1 LPLVSA
7 LGVKNTWK
15 IVRKNSDIVTTVLI
29 VGVVL
34 IMILPVPPI
43 LLDLLLSFNITFS
56 VIILIVSM
64 YTLTAL
70 DFSIFPSLLLITTLF
85 RLSLNVSS
93 TRLILLNGDRGSA
106 AAGDIISSFGTF
118 VVGGNYI
125 VGLVVFSI
133 LVLINFIV
141 ITKGAGRIA
150 EVGARFTLDAMP
162 GKQMSIDADL
172 NAGLISDSEA
182 KTRRSTIERE
192 ADFYGAMDGASKFVR
207 GDAIA
212 GILIT
217 FINII
222 GGLVIGV
229 LQHNMNIADAAKT
242 YTLLT
247 VGDGLVSQIP
257 ALIIST
263 AAGTIVT
270 RSASSSNLG
279 DDITR
284 QLSLQPRAMAI
295 AAGIVMLLALVP
307 GLPKIPFI
315 VLASL
320 SGYGAYLIMAKEKEE
335 EKEKRKI
342 ETEEKK
348 EKTPEKVEALLRIDT
363 LEMEVGYGLVA
374 MVNEEQDGALLDKIK
389 TIRRQTVL
397 DLGLIVPPI
406 RIRDNLEL
414 KPNEYSIS
422 IKGVSVGAGEIIPNK
437 YMAMNAG
444 GATEDISGIP
454 TEEPAFGL
462 PAVWINEEEKED
474 VISKGYT
481 VVDPITVVATHVSEI
496 ISRNAPEL
504 LGRQDAQN
512 LLDNLKEIQPKLVEE
527 LVPGLLSLGTFQKI
541 LKKLLG
547 EKISIRDLSTICETL
562 SNAAASTKD
571 ADSLTELVR
580 VSLSRQISSK
590 LMTENK
596 KIQVFTFHPLLEQE
610 IVNSVEKSDQI
621 SYLSLTPERAQGIIS
636 ALEKKTLEM
645 SSKNVQ
651 PILLCYPQIRGLMKE
666 LTERFIPNL
675 IIVSHSEISK
685 DAEVESL
692 GTVSVENES

>member
-1 LPLVSA
+1 MPLVSA